1 MVQQTLCRVR
11 AQCTVLPD
19 SFFAAVSWLLH
30 SSRITA
36 SAPQLLPHRPCSLD
50 LGALL
55 SLPRTWLLAMAW
67 PFKTEAGFRKR
78 KIQVVGVERNDSPSI
93 LLNGV
98 GAVMASFFEGS
109 EL

>member
-1 MVQQTLCRVR
+1 
-11 AQCTVLPD
+11 
-19 SFFAAVSWLLH
+19 
-30 SSRITA
+30 
-36 SAPQLLPHRPCSLD
+36 
-50 LGALL
+50 
-55 SLPRTWLLAMAW
+55 MAW